1 MEGQREEEGAWE
13 GGTRKPEQQE
23 REEKPRPF
31 GKRGRGPSCGAGHA
45 GMGGAAR
52 GCPEPAEI
60 PTTHASHTLRSPWS
74 PGLRPPA
81 GPPLRGGHAL
91 PLPAPQP
98 PDSLSDHHGVTVSS
112 SKCQPRQ
119 GC

>member
-23 REEKPRPF
+23 REEKPGPF
-31 GKRGRGPSCGAGHA
+31 GKWGRGPSCGAGHA

-74 PGLRPPA
+74 PGLRP
-81 GPPLRGGHAL
+81 RRAL
-91 PLPAPQP
+91 PFAAATPSHSPPPNPQTP
-98 PDSLSDHHGVTVSS
+98 FQTITGVTVSS
-112 SKCQPRQ
+112 SNCQPRQ